1 MSGEI
6 AAKNLRMG
14 WDDITKGEVKMKS
27 EKVFEATSRNDS
39 AIYALNEMKRFHRS
53 CHKVLVS
60 DWRISVK

>member
-39 AIYALNEMKRFHRS
+39 AIYALN
-53 CHKVLVS
+53 
-60 DWRISVK
+60 